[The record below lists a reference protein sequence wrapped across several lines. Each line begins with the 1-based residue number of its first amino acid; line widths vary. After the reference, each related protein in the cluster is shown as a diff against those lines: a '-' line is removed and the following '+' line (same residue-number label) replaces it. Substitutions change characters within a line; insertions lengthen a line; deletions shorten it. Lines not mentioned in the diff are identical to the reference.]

1 MWERIIL
8 GVGLLAG
15 FIWVRTRARALRD
28 DEQQGRKALYG
39 IFFFLGPLL
48 LVGKWAFQY
57 LPFEHN
63 VNFAIELLAIGL
75 MFAATGFFFLRKKSG
90 A

>member
-1 MWERIIL
+1 MVERIIL

-15 FIWVRTRARALRD
+15 FIWIRTRARALRE
-28 DEQQGRKALYG
+28 DENQSRKALYG
-39 IFFFLGPLL
+39 IFFFLAPLL
-48 LVGKWAFQY
+48 LIGKWAFKF

-63 VNFAIELLAIGL
+63 TNFAIQILALAL
-75 MFAATGFFFLRKKSG
+75 MFAATGFFFLRKKSR